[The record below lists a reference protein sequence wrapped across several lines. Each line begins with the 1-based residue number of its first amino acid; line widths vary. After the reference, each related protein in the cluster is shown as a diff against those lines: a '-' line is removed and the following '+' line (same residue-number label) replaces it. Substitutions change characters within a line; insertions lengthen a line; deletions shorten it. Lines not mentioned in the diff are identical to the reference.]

1 MEGDSRELAT
11 VSRRADSAP
20 ARTYGGGNRNSPSP
34 RHNPVKPR
42 VEEVEGIQ
50 VERWTGFGGRGATV
64 SLHEHRAGCGGN
76 GASVF
81 RLGEPGQS
89 EREEEGE

>member
-50 VERWTGFGGRGATV
+50 VERWTGFGGRGCDGELA
-64 SLHEHRAGCGGN
+64 RAQSGLRRQW
-76 GASVF
+76 
-81 RLGEPGQS
+81 RLRFPP
-89 EREEEGE
+89 R